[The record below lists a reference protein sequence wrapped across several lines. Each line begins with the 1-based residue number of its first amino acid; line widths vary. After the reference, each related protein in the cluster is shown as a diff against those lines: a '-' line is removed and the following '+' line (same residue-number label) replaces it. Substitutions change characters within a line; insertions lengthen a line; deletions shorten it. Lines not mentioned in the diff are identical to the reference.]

1 LICKLIY
8 FKEKKMTILTLI
20 TIGAALLVL
29 GTIAMGVYFVYN
41 DCDEKRKKM
50 KKFLQINLS
59 TFIPILGAALVFMA
73 PGIVSAATTAS
84 SSGTTDAGL
93 GYIAAALSTGLA
105 CVGAGYAVGVVGSAA
120 LGAVSEDPKIL
131 GKTLIFVGL
140 AEGVAIYG
148 LVISILIIGSL

>member
-1 LICKLIY
+1 
-8 FKEKKMTILTLI
+8 MNVLTLI

-29 GTIAMGVYFVYN
+29 GTITMGVYFVY
-41 DCDEKRKKM
+41 DSCDEKSKKM
-50 KKFLQINLS
+50 KRFLKLNLS
-59 TFIPILGAALVFMA
+59 TFIPLLGVALVFMI
-73 PGIVSAATTAS
+73 PNVVSAASTSAGG
-84 SSGTTDAGL
+84 GTTDAGL

-105 CVGAGYAVGVVGSAA
+105 CLGAGYAVGVVGSAA

-148 LVISILIIGSL
+148 LVISIMILGSL